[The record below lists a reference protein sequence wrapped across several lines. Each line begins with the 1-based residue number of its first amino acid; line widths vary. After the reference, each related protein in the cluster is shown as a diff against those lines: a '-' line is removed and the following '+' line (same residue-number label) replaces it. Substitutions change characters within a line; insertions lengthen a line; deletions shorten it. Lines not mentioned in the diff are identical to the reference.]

1 MRKRLSNDKIQ
12 PIEMLENSKSIVEF
26 RGVGF
31 TIGGAKILDDLNLQI
46 AKGEILVLLGESG
59 CGKTT
64 TLKLINRLYEP
75 TAGEVLVEGK
85 ATTDWNAIDL
95 RRHIGYVLQEAGL
108 FPHFTVER
116 NVALVPDLQGWDD
129 AKKQARVAEMLELVG
144 LAPDKFARRFPN
156 ELSGGQRQRVGVA
169 RALAA
174 NPDLLLLDEP
184 FGALDALTRNNL
196 QKEFAQLVK
205 ELNKTAVFVTHDLRE
220 AMLLGSRIALMDKG
234 KIVLL
239 ETPENFLKSDEPLV
253 RAYLETI
260 DNSFE
265 KSKFE
270 RNFQRQKLTGMKR
283 THRDNRIF

>member
-1 MRKRLSNDKIQ
+1 MRKQLSNDKIQ

-31 TIGGAKILDDLNLQI
+31 TIGGANIIDNLNLQI

-196 QKEFAQLVK
+196 QKEFASLVK

-265 KSKFE
+265 KSKF
-270 RNFQRQKLTGMKR
+270 
-283 THRDNRIF
+283 